1 MKVMTNKFNN
11 QTLWGAALLAG
22 LTLSAC
28 SAGDDLAGNNSS
40 SNSEVSEVKT
50 EFALNIPRAATS
62 GSRAT
67 AANTQGDGTT
77 FLGMNTIHLL
87 SFTAD
92 PTQQNASTTATANIA
107 LSTMANS
114 DISDSK
120 SSKVYKDVNV
130 ATGTKY
136 FTFYGFA
143 PYSKATETSAKPFE
157 QGAYSKDDVTG
168 NDLSTISFALQ
179 PIAANVATSDQTAL
193 LGVLNAVAGA
203 TGKKENKDYKWSESK
218 DNTLKALYTAF
229 IGLKAGSATS
239 ICNTLSALYN
249 SIKTDVKSPEAIAIR
264 KAMVPES
271 DNYFSWNISNNDTLG
286 VKLTAENT
294 VYPRNLNLP
303 DGAVTVSWDS
313 QNSKFTYNTTQTTF
327 ANSGNTQDPTK
338 ICYPAPISYYLT
350 TALKASDSSADIT
363 WPTTTDAWTKASTE
377 SNGTFF
383 SWGDEVKA
391 TTRKIALKNNI
402 NYGVASL
409 KMGVKLKDTKL
420 YDNTKTSST
429 DGGSSSTAEAT
440 GKLVTIPG
448 AGLQVTAIIVG
459 GQPEQ
464 VDWKYELE
472 NNYSAFNYAVYD
484 KCSTEDDSKIVA
496 TTSDPSVYNYTVLLP
511 NDLGSSTS
519 EQKTVYVAL
528 ELTNTTGVEFT
539 GQDGVIEKGATFYLV
554 GKLTPSEANNN
565 SGNAIRENAAV
576 FMKDYQTTAN
586 FTISALKNA
595 YNGIPDLRSTELEL
609 GLSVDL
615 TWETGLNFDVEL

>member
-114 DISDSK
+114 EISDSQ

-168 NDLSTISFALQ
+168 NDLSKINFALQ

-193 LGVLNAVAGA
+193 LGVLNDVAGA
-203 TGKKENKDYKWSESK
+203 TGKKENTDYKWSESK

-229 IGLKAGSATS
+229 TSLKAGSATS

-249 SIKTDVKSPEAIAIR
+249 SIKADVKSPEAIAIR
-264 KAMVPES
+264 KAMVP
-271 DNYFSWNISNNDTLG
+271 DNGNYFTWNIEKDDTLG
-286 VKLTAENT
+286 VKLANENT

-303 DGAVTVSWDS
+303 DGAVSVTFENGSFKYADNNNA
-313 QNSKFTYNTTQTTF
+313 QF

-350 TALKASDSSADIT
+350 TALKASDSSADFT
-363 WPTTTDAWTKASTE
+363 WPKTTEAWTEASE

-440 GKLVTIPG
+440 GKLVTIPD

-472 NNYSAFNYAVYD
+472 SNYSAFNYAVYD
-484 KCSTEDDSKIVA
+484 KCSTENGSKIVA
-496 TTSDPSVYNYTVLLP
+496 TTAVPSVFNYTVLLP
-511 NDLGSSTS
+511 NDLGSSAS

-554 GKLTPSEANNN
+554 GKLTPTEANNN
-565 SGNAIRENAAV
+565 TENAIRSNAAV

>member
-50 EFALNIPRAATS
+50 EFALNIPRSATS

-92 PTQQNASTTATANIA
+92 PTGNGASTTATANIA
-107 LSTMANS
+107 LSTMDNK
-114 DISDSK
+114 DISNSK

-143 PYSKATETSAKPFE
+143 PYAKASETSSKPFE

-168 NDLSTISFALQ
+168 NSLSTINFALQ
-179 PIAANVATSDQTAL
+179 PIAADVATSDQTAL
-193 LGVLNAVAGA
+193 LEVLNSVAGA
-203 TGKKENKDYKWSESK
+203 TGKKENTDYKWSDSK
-218 DNTLKALYTAF
+218 DNDLKALYTAF
-229 IGLKAGSATS
+229 TGLKAGSATS

-249 SIKTDVKSPEAIAIR
+249 SIKSDVTSPEAIAIR
-264 KAMVPES
+264 KAMVPEKE
-271 DNYFSWNISNNDTLG
+271 NYFSWNISNSDTLG
-286 VKLTAENT
+286 VKLTKENT

-303 DGAVTVSWDS
+303 DGAVTVSWDA
-313 QNSKFTYNTTQTTF
+313 QQSKFTYNTTQTTF

-363 WPTTTDAWTKASTE
+363 WPATTDAWTKASTE

-440 GKLVTIPG
+440 GKLVTIPD

-472 NNYSAFNYAVYD
+472 SNYSAFNYAVYD
-484 KCSTEDDSKIVA
+484 KCSTENGSKIVA

-511 NDLGSSTS
+511 NDLGSSAS

-554 GKLTPSEANNN
+554 GKLTPTEANNN
-565 SGNAIRENAAV
+565 TGNAIRSNAAV